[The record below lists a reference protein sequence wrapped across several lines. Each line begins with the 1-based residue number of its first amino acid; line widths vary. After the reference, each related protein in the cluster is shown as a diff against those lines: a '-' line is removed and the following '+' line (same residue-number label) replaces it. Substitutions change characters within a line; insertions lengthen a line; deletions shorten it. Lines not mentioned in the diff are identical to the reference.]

1 MSRELREEFL
11 RLLDEDR
18 EFRYAVAG
26 YLGLGEILKKLEAH
40 DRKFNEIVERLDRH
54 EKILEEHTK
63 ILNEH
68 TKILNEHTLELRG
81 LRREV
86 TEIRRYIERTSITLE
101 EEAKEVLEY
110 RLMKKGIPV
119 ELKRLMLPEI
129 EVNIYGVYGDM
140 CMVGEVSTRLGAKL
154 IDELGEKLETLKSK
168 HPSLLKPKIIKVL
181 YTMVATDEALEKAKK
196 EGIWVLKATADL
208 TPPPI

>member
-1 MSRELREEFL
+1 M
-11 RLLDEDR
+11 
-18 EFRYAVAG
+18 
-26 YLGLGEILKKLEAH
+26 
-40 DRKFNEIVERLDRH
+40 
-54 EKILEEHTK
+54 
-63 ILNEH
+63 
-68 TKILNEHTLELRG
+68 RG

>member
-54 EKILEEHTK
+54 EKILE
-63 ILNEH
+63 EH

-168 HPSLLKPKIIKVL
+168 HPSLLKSKIIKVL